1 MTQDLSKLSRRERQ
15 IMHVVY
21 RLGRATATQIREEM
35 ADAPSNSAVRAQLA
49 TLERKG
55 LLGHEVE
62 GPRYVYAPTVAPQ
75 DARRSALS
83 RVVRSFFQGSSAKAA
98 VALLEMS
105 ELDEAELDALEQMI
119 QRARQEGR

>member
-1 MTQDLSKLSRRERQ
+1 MTTDLNKLSRRERQ
-15 IMHVVY
+15 IMHIVY
-21 RLGRATATQIREEM
+21 RLGRATAAQVQEEM
-35 ADAPSNSAVRAQLA
+35 ADAPSNSAVRAHLG

-55 LLGHEVE
+55 LLTHEAE
-62 GPRYVYAPTVAPQ
+62 GPRYVYAPTVATQ

-83 RVVRSFFQGSSAKAA
+83 RVVGSFFQGSSAKAA

-105 ELDEAELDALEQMI
+105 KLEDDELDALEAMI